1 MTERNHEI
9 SNERAGAQEPW
20 SAVEGARAATQSV
33 TKQASGRGAVSFDAS
48 PDARREQIAAEARN
62 AIFWDLAVPRNR
74 VSVHC
79 DHGWVTLTGAVDRA
93 YQRSAAEADVLRV
106 AGVRGVTN
114 AIIVAEQKAD
124 LASAIDAA

>member
-1 MTERNHEI
+1 MTERSREI
-9 SNERAGAQEPW
+9 SGESAGAVEPW
-20 SAVEGARAATQSV
+20 SAVEGARAATRSATHQG
-33 TKQASGRGAVSFDAS
+33 ASRGAISFDAS
-48 PDARREQIAAEARN
+48 LDAQREQIAAEARN

-79 DHGWVTLTGAVDRA
+79 DHGWVTLTGAVERA

-114 AIIVAEQKAD
+114 AIIVAAQAAD
-124 LASAIDAA
+124 FAPAIDAA